1 MSPRERRNSLLE
13 NLPAILESSGWRLYP
28 KSIRPIGSD
37 AVLFIAERNK
47 QKLLGVASNGESLNM
62 SDPVAVLSDK
72 LDPKCCVA
80 MYALTWGSYKQL
92 QKVLPVSPST
102 CSAKAS
108 FGTGDRMGMV
118 TTAHLAAHGGYP
130 VFPVIAQQSP
140 RELERTGRSFKSVL
154 LDAVMG
160 VLESGWANAWGAD
173 ADHIKDEARFSEG
186 IDAGFSMYTLDV
198 SDDLQSLDG
207 LDIASRAEALSEVSK
222 KIVLEWAGT
231 ELGGYTFSEE
241 ELTKSAI
248 IYEKSMQRV
257 VRFDNIANDRLSAY
271 DLEVSIDEGARD
283 TTAEDHLFVAEYL
296 HRVGVD
302 FKSLAP
308 KFPGEFQKAV
318 DYMGDRKALEQSFR
332 LHAELAR
339 KLQGYRLSLHSG
351 SDKFSVYKMFAEATD
366 GHFHIKTSGT
376 SWLQAITLIAHE
388 NPSIFAE
395 LYAICLAALPES
407 KKAYHV
413 YITPEHFPA
422 HPTGDLPKFY
432 ANPDVQQLFHIS
444 YGALLEAKR
453 DEIIQTLIANESRH
467 YGFVTNHI
475 DRHLELLFGEKG

>member
-1 MSPRERRNSLLE
+1 MFK
-13 NLPAILESSGWRLYP
+13 NLPAVLERSGWHLYS
-28 KSIRPIGSD
+28 KSIRSVGSD
-37 AVLFIAERNK
+37 AVLFTAERNK
-47 QKLLGVASNGESLNM
+47 QKVFGLAGNCELLDL
-62 SDPVAVLSDK
+62 SDLVAVAGNK
-72 LDPKCCVA
+72 LDAKCCVN
-80 MYALTWGSYKQL
+80 MYALTWGNYRQL
-92 QKVLPVSPST
+92 QKVLPLSPSI

-118 TTAHLAAHGGYP
+118 TAAQLAAHGGYP
-130 VFPVIAQQSP
+130 VFPIIAQQSP
-140 RELERTGRSFKSVL
+140 RELERTGRTFKSVL

-160 VLESGWANAWGAD
+160 VLESGWTGAWGAD
-173 ADHIKDEARFSEG
+173 ADHIKDEARFTEG

-207 LDIASRAEALSEVSK
+207 LDITSRAEGLTEVSK
-222 KIVLEWAGT
+222 KIIRDWAGAK
-231 ELGGYTFSEE
+231 LGDYTFTEE

-257 VRFDNIANDRLSAY
+257 VRFDGIAKGRLSAY

-283 TTAEDHLFVAEYL
+283 TTLEDHLFVAEYL

-318 DYMGDRKALEQSFR
+318 DYMGDREVLEQSFR
-332 LHAELAR
+332 MHSELAR
-339 KLQGYRLSLHSG
+339 KLQGFRLSLHSG
-351 SDKFSVYKMFAEATD
+351 SDKFSVYSLFADATQ
-366 GHFHIKTSGT
+366 GNFHIKTSGT

-388 NPSIFAE
+388 NPILFAE

-422 HPTGDLPKFY
+422 HPTQDLPKFY

-444 YGALLEAKR
+444 YGALLDAKR
-453 DEIIQTLIANESRH
+453 DEIVQTLAANETRH

-475 DRHLELLFGEKG
+475 DRHLGLLFGEKG